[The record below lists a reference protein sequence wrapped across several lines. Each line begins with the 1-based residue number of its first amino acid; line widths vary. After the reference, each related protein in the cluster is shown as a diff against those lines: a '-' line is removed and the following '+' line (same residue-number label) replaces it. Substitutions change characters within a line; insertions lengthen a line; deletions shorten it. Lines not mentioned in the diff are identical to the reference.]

1 MQVRHNGLGH
11 SQFSHLSDSELS
23 AQKADVGELLNSG
36 ICRLGRQCWE
46 HMGPQHRDQ
55 VLLC

>member
-23 AQKADVGELLNSG
+23 AQKAEVGELLNSG
-36 ICRLGRQCWE
+36 ICRSGRQC
-46 HMGPQHRDQ
+46 
-55 VLLC
+55 